1 MSALP
6 HEGVT
11 VHFAGSDWVVP
22 ALSLGQLKRLM
33 PHFQNLQGGQFS
45 IEQIDSA
52 LQVIHA
58 ALSRNYP
65 QLQLE
70 DVEDLVDLATVPILM
85 EAIMRASG
93 LVRQGEA
100 KAG

>member
-1 MSALP
+1 
-6 HEGVT
+6 
-11 VHFAGSDWVVP
+11 
-22 ALSLGQLKRLM
+22 LSLGQLKRLM

-52 LQVIHA
+52 LQVIHS

-65 QLQLE
+65 QLHVE

-93 LVRQGEA
+93 LVRPGEV